1 MKNRNKLE
9 EIRAKIKVFDKDQT
23 VKSRRMKMK
32 KLAAGGLNTL
42 VKDASVILDV
52 VSLVKEGIASSRSS
66 DSSSPPGSAGS
77 VGTPYLLDLLASSVG
92 KRVGA
97 ESYSVKNVDGYPLGA
112 VARGLMEVE
121 GWGEAMDAH
130 GE

>member
-66 DSSSPPGSAGS
+66 DSSSP
-77 VGTPYLLDLLASSVG
+77 LLPTHP
-92 KRVGA
+92 RVSTTHSLTHA
-97 ESYSVKNVDGYPLGA
+97 E
-112 VARGLMEVE
+112 
-121 GWGEAMDAH
+121 
-130 GE
+130 